1 MSNLYIVGTP
11 IGNLEDITLRA
22 VRIMGEVDFILA
34 EDTRVTRKL
43 LNSYK
48 IGTKVISFHEHSK
61 ENSYENILKL
71 LQDGK
76 NLALVTDAGTP
87 GISNPGSKLV
97 ERVRRELLETK
108 IVSVPGPSSVTAAI
122 SISGIPMTNFYF
134 AGFAPHKKGRQ
145 TFFKNIFNNLDE
157 ETAFVFFESPHRI
170 IKALNSLNEYWPD
183 KKIVITREI
192 TKIFEETLSGTAIEL
207 LGIFNKFP
215 EKIRGEF
222 VVIIF

>member
-87 GISNPGSKLV
+87 GISDPGSKLV

>member
-22 VRIMGEVDFILA
+22 IRILGEVDFILA

-43 LNSYK
+43 LNHFEIK
-48 IGTKVISFHEHSK
+48 TKVISFHEHSK
-61 ENSYENILKL
+61 EDSYENVLKL
-71 LQDGK
+71 LLEGK

-87 GISNPGSKLV
+87 GISDPGSKLV
-97 ERVRRELLETK
+97 ERVRNESPETK
-108 IVSVPGPSSVTAAI
+108 IISIPGPSSVAAAI
-122 SISGIPMTNFYF
+122 SISGLPVTNFYF

-145 TFFKNIFNNLDE
+145 TFFQNIFKNLDE

-170 IKALNSLNEYWPD
+170 LKALNSLNDFWPT
-183 KKIVITREI
+183 KKIIIAREI
-192 TKIFEETLSGTAIEL
+192 TKIFEETLSGTPAELIEL
-207 LGIFNKFP
+207 FNTFP

-222 VVIIF
+222 VVMVY

>member
-1 MSNLYIVGTP
+1 MSNLYMVGTP

-22 VRIMGEVDFILA
+22 VRILGEVDFILA

-43 LNSYK
+43 LNSFQ
-48 IGTKVISFHEHSK
+48 IETKVISFHEHSK
-61 ENSYENILKL
+61 EDSYENILKL
-71 LQDGK
+71 LREGK

-87 GISNPGSKLV
+87 GISDPGSKLV
-97 ERVRRELLETK
+97 ERVRMESPETK
-108 IVSVPGPSSVTAAI
+108 IISIPGPSSVTAAI
-122 SISGIPMTNFYF
+122 SISGLPMTNFYF

-170 IKALNSLNEYWPD
+170 LKALNSLNEFWPN
-183 KKIVITREI
+183 KKIVIAREI
-192 TKIFEETLSGTAIEL
+192 TKIFEEALTGTASELIEL
-207 LGIFNKFP
+207 FNKFP
-215 EKIRGEF
+215 EKVRGEF

>member
-22 VRIMGEVDFILA
+22 VRILGEVDFILA

-87 GISNPGSKLV
+87 GISDPGSKLV

-145 TFFKNIFNNLDE
+145 TFFKNIFKNLE
-157 ETAFVFFESPHRI
+157 EDTAFVFFESPHRI

-192 TKIFEETLSGTAIEL
+192 TKIFEETLSGTAVEL
-207 LGIFNKFP
+207 LGLFNEFP

-222 VVIIF
+222 VVIVF